1 MKVVNRDHQ
10 KEELDEGK
18 LWNSIYYPAR
28 EAHYKEKEAVELAD
42 EAKHLV
48 MEWIHDHEDDTLT
61 TEELREK
68 VKEVLQEIDEDV
80 EFLYKTH
87 LQIS

>member
-1 MKVVNRDHQ
+1 MKVVNKDHQ

-28 EAHYKEKEAVELAD
+28 EAHYTENEAVEFAD
-42 EAKHLV
+42 KAKHQIIKWV
-48 MEWIHDHEDDTLT
+48 HEHEDDTLT
-61 TEELREK
+61 TEELRDK
-68 VKEVLQEIDEDV
+68 VEEVLEELDEDV
-80 EFLYKTH
+80 EFLYRTH